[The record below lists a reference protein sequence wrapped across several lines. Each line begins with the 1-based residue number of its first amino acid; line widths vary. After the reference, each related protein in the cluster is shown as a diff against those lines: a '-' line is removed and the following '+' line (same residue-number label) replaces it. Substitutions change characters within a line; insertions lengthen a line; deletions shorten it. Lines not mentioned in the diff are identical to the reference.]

1 MKIQRLF
8 LDDNKQT
15 EEALKHIYTALIA
28 NQDIEIS
35 IDLPLQRLKAMGEDS
50 SLSSIEDEDDQS
62 LDLIS
67 PRNSAVPPD
76 AMGKL
81 SSSKGKAGEDE
92 AMLNKVEG

>member
-35 IDLPLQRLKAMGEDS
+35 IDLPLQRLKAMEDS
-50 SLSSIEDEDDQS
+50 DMSSLDDEDD
-62 LDLIS
+62 
-67 PRNSAVPPD
+67 
-76 AMGKL
+76 
-81 SSSKGKAGEDE
+81 
-92 AMLNKVEG
+92 